1 MPLVTIPR
9 RYVVSENEESL
20 VLDLP
25 ESILVSWQRDY
36 GKVAKAKGILQHQK
50 EAMLAHL
57 DTVREEW
64 E

>member
-1 MPLVTIPR
+1 MPLVTIPK
-9 RYVVSENEESL
+9 RYLVSQDEESM

-25 ESILVSWQRDY
+25 DSVLVSLQRDY
-36 GKVAKAKGILQHQK
+36 GKVKKAKGILKHQK

-57 DTVREEW
+57 DVVREEW